1 MTFITDQL
9 AHLDAQLDRL
19 QLDRLPAAADH
30 DHDDLVSP
38 FTRSFSHH
46 SHAAL
51 TPSTHTQ
58 HLQSLIKALSAL
70 PNRPLTPHRIVALL
84 QSASLDP
91 APSSTHTLTSTTT
104 TSEHSAHDL
113 ELEWILLSKAT
124 IQTYGIVLN
133 SLLAQTLPLTQDMFY
148 WDSVVSSPLATAL
161 YTLQTAPSRVTAFA
175 TEILSDA
182 LRRLRELR
190 EMERIPVLPGP
201 YTIDHDHSDDGY
213 GYGRIEL
220 PQPEWLEAPSETDSL
235 SLTAR
240 KFYALVRNALHEREW
255 RMGAVSPLAL
265 ARHEIGRKRAAVRR
279 LREMKASALGVLI
292 GEGLSFGFED
302 AAASGGAGGGAG
314 GGEDGDEWKG
324 IVERA
329 VTLMENVVRNV
340 STVDTTLDEFEETV
354 FALDKPSSP
363 SPSSPTAPTTATGAP
378 PRPTAA
384 LARQLV
390 DILTVHL
397 PAQTAASRALI
408 TTHGRPSALTR
419 YWIPLTALLLSS
431 TTLLRLLSSR
441 RAALATWLRDLG
453 ATTVDFWNNWVI
465 DPTRSLI
472 GTIRH
477 SADSEVAL
485 MSRDSLAADM
495 HSLERMVVDF
505 AMDNPAMAS
514 PGGGPLTEAA
524 LDGVRARVKM
534 GDLTPVLRAYERD
547 LRRPLR
553 GAMGGELVR
562 ALLIQV
568 QKTKVDVEVAIS
580 GIDRLLKSQE
590 LVFGMVGVTPG
601 VLVCVG
607 LVQWVRGCVGGRR
620 GRRSWARAG
629 EMVRVLRNVDRIL
642 GGSRGLLGGENG
654 GMLSYKE
661 HGLLLCEVHVLR
673 EFARGVLPRGVRAEF
688 VEDVEEMVDVRRGVR
703 GQLRVVERVRWA
715 YAKWIK

>member
-1 MTFITDQL
+1 
-9 AHLDAQLDRL
+9 
-19 QLDRLPAAADH
+19 
-30 DHDDLVSP
+30 
-38 FTRSFSHH
+38 
-46 SHAAL
+46 
-51 TPSTHTQ
+51 
-58 HLQSLIKALSAL
+58 
-70 PNRPLTPHRIVALL
+70 
-84 QSASLDP
+84 
-91 APSSTHTLTSTTT
+91 
-104 TSEHSAHDL
+104 
-113 ELEWILLSKAT
+113 
-124 IQTYGIVLN
+124 
-133 SLLAQTLPLTQDMFY
+133 MFY
-148 WDSVVSSPLATAL
+148 WDSVISSPFHTAL
-161 YTLQTAPSRVTAFA
+161 YTLQTAPARITAFTA
-175 TEILSDA
+175 EILADA
-182 LRRLRELR
+182 MRRLQELR

-201 YTIDHDHSDDGY
+201 YTFDQDYNDHGGS
-213 GYGRIEL
+213 IEL
-220 PQPEWLEAPSETDSL
+220 PQPEWLLEAPSASDSL
-235 SLTAR
+235 SLTAQ
-240 KFYALVRNALHEREW
+240 KFYALVRNALHERSW
-255 RMGAVSPLAL
+255 RLGAVSPLAL
-265 ARHEIGRKRAAVRR
+265 ARHEIGRKRAAVKK

-302 AAASGGAGGGAG
+302 AAAAAASGG
-314 GGEDGDEWKG
+314 EEGDEWKG

-329 VTLMENVVRNV
+329 VTLMENVVCHV
-340 STVDTTLDEFEETV
+340 SSVDTTLDEFEETV
-354 FALDKPSSP
+354 FALDKPSS
-363 SPSSPTAPTTATGAP
+363 STGSLAQTTAAAAA

-384 LARQLV
+384 LAKQLI

-408 TTHGRPSALTR
+408 AAHGRPSLLTR

-431 TTLLRLLSSR
+431 TTLLRILSSR
-441 RAALATWLRDLG
+441 RAALTTWLRDLG
-453 ATTVDFWNNWVI
+453 ATTVDFWHNWVI
-465 DPTRSLI
+465 EPTRNLI

-505 AMDNPAMAS
+505 AIDNPSIAS
-514 PGGGPLTEAA
+514 PDGGPLTDAV
-524 LDGVRARVKM
+524 LDAVRARVKE

-547 LRRPLR
+547 MRRPLR
-553 GAMGGELVR
+553 GALAGELVR

-568 QKTKVDVEVAIS
+568 QKTKVDVEVAVS

-607 LVQWVRGCVGGRR
+607 VVQWVRGALGGRR

-642 GGSRGLLGGENG
+642 GASRGLLRGENG

-673 EFARGVLPRGVRAEF
+673 EFAGGVLPRGVRAEF

-703 GQLRVVERVRWA
+703 GQLRVVERVRW
-715 YAKWIK
+715 